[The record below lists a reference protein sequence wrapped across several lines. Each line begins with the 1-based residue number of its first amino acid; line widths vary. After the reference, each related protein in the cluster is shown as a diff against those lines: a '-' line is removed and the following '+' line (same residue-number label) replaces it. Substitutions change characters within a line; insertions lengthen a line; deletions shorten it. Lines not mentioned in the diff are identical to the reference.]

1 MDPDEESVFDGSGSQ
16 WQWWMWAILAAAAVI
31 IALLIWWLR
40 KLSRDGKGEP
50 EAERESDEA
59 GAVPEAE
66 D

>member
-1 MDPDEESVFDGSGSQ
+1 
-16 WQWWMWAILAAAAVI
+16 MWAILAAAAVI

-50 EAERESDEA
+50 EAERESDKTEA
-59 GAVPEAE
+59 APEAK